1 MSVQEWPEDERQGR
15 ERVRAQLGVEWSRNG
30 IREKNKKRE
39 GAGMQTEKNL
49 GSKTINSLKYT
60 VVKL

>member
-1 MSVQEWPEDERQGR
+1 MQEWPEDERQGR

-30 IREKNKKRE
+30 IREKTRRE
-39 GAGMQTEKNL
+39 KELECEQK
-49 GSKTINSLKYT
+49 KTINSLKYT

>member
-30 IREKNKKRE
+30 IREKTRREKELECKQKKE
-39 GAGMQTEKNL
+39 L
-49 GSKTINSLKYT
+49 GSKIINLLKYT

>member
-1 MSVQEWPEDERQGR
+1 MQEWPEDERQGR

-30 IREKNKKRE
+30 IREKTRRE
-39 GAGMQTEKNL
+39 KELECKQK
-49 GSKTINSLKYT
+49 KTINSLKYT

>member
-1 MSVQEWPEDERQGR
+1 MTR
-15 ERVRAQLGVEWSRNG
+15 EGAGEGSAGGGVEQKWHPR
-30 IREKNKKRE
+30 KNKKRE
-39 GAGMQTEKNL
+39 GAGMQTEKKL